1 MVTYLR
7 AEGLEHAIEV
17 LADADDDLKILA
29 GGQSLVPMM
38 NLRLAQPSRLL
49 DIGRIDELTGATV
62 TDDVLRIG
70 ALVRHRELE
79 RPRPD
84 IALAAPLLP
93 EAAPRIGHVAIRE
106 CGTFG
111 GSLAHGDPA
120 AEWPACAL
128 ALDATIVARSARGE
142 RRLPVDGF
150 YVGPLT
156 TILEPDELLVAVE
169 LPRAPRGSGV
179 AVEELTYRHGDYAIV
194 GVAVQMVAT
203 DDGGVADARIALFGV
218 DATPV
223 RAREAERILVAGG
236 MAAIEEAARGGGGRV
251 RTVLRRDR
259 ERGLSSTHGR
269 GLHSSSGRDGLGQS
283 PGDARGR
290 SGCAIHARRERRP
303 HRDGGR
309 MTRTTG
315 DRLPEPLVRI
325 LDGRDIADRV
335 GFTIELLTI
344 DDDGWPRVA
353 LLSVGEV
360 LATDD
365 RTLHLALWPA
375 TTSTSALARA
385 GRGTL
390 ACVLPPTAYSVHVS
404 ARREADLRVGSMQ
417 HAHFRC
423 HVEEVLSDTVGYAQL
438 TSGVAFELKDADAV
452 VARWTSTIDA
462 LRGAAADERS

>member
-1 MVTYLR
+1 
-7 AEGLEHAIEV
+7 
-17 LADADDDLKILA
+17 
-29 GGQSLVPMM
+29 MM

-283 PGDARGR
+283 PGDARDRGGMR
-290 SGCAIHARRERRP
+290 DRRTPGALPAPGRRP
-303 HRDGGR
+303 HD
-309 MTRTTG
+309 
-315 DRLPEPLVRI
+315 E
-325 LDGRDIADRV
+325 
-335 GFTIELLTI
+335 
-344 DDDGWPRVA
+344 
-353 LLSVGEV
+353 
-360 LATDD
+360 DD
-365 RTLHLALWPA
+365 RRPP
-375 TTSTSALARA
+375 ARA
-385 GRGTL
+385 ARPHPGRPRHRGPCRLHDRAAHDRRRL
-390 ACVLPPTAYSVHVS
+390 AGP
-404 ARREADLRVGSMQ
+404 GS
-417 HAHFRC
+417 RC
-423 HVEEVLSDTVGYAQL
+423 
-438 TSGVAFELKDADAV
+438 
-452 VARWTSTIDA
+452 
-462 LRGAAADERS
+462 